1 MSIEHDFNLKI
12 GEKKQLKN
20 ITINFKKLDSF
31 EEKNY
36 QKIVGEIEVIN
47 AQEKTTEVLKPEI
60 RVYNQPE
67 TITYEASI
75 KSNILSDTYV
85 TMSNI
90 SKENIYNIK
99 FQKKPFM
106 NMIWLST
113 ILIVLGG
120 SFRILTRK
128 SL

>member
-60 RVYNQPE
+60 RVYNQAE
-67 TITYEASI
+67 TITY
-75 KSNILSDTYV
+75 
-85 TMSNI
+85 
-90 SKENIYNIK
+90 
-99 FQKKPFM
+99 
-106 NMIWLST
+106 
-113 ILIVLGG
+113 
-120 SFRILTRK
+120 
-128 SL
+128 